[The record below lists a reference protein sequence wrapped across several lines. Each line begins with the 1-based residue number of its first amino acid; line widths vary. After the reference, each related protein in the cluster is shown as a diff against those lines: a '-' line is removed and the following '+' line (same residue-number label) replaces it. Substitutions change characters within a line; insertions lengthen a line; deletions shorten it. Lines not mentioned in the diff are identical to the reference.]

1 MPSSAEAL
9 IITGAGTGIGR
20 ATAMRLS
27 RSGYVTVLAGRRLDR
42 LESTAKLIASEGG
55 FGIPAQADVT
65 TEVGRSAIFDLIDQ
79 RELVLRGLVNNAGR
93 AYLAP
98 LFAQELKKWR
108 ENIALNLDAAAFLSF
123 EAIRRMNGTGG
134 GAIVNIASIYGIV
147 TMRNDYY
154 GDLISAKS
162 PLGPTRGVA
171 YAASK
176 GALRSLTRELAV
188 AGASMGVRVNT
199 VSPGMVPIED
209 HPRDAATQKAFCEST
224 PMGRTG
230 RPEEIANVVNF
241 LISSESSFVTGAEI
255 VVDGGWTLW

>member
-9 IITGAGTGIGR
+9 IVTGAGTGIGR
-20 ATAMRLS
+20 ATAVRLS
-27 RSGYVTVLAGRRLDR
+27 RSGYVTILCGRRLDR
-42 LESTAKLIASEGG
+42 LESTAKLIANEGG
-55 FGIPAQADVT
+55 VGIPAQADVT
-65 TEVGRSAIFDLIDQ
+65 TEEGRSAIFDVVDQ
-79 RELVLRGLVNNAGR
+79 RQFVLRGLVNNAGR

-98 LFAQELKKWR
+98 LFAQDLMKWR
-108 ENIALNLDAAAFLSF
+108 ENVALNLEAAAFLSF
-123 EAIRRMNGTGG
+123 ETIRRLNDIGG
-134 GAIVNIASIYGIV
+134 GSIVNIASIYGIV
-147 TMRNDYY
+147 TMRSDYY
-154 GDLISAKS
+154 GDMIPAKS

-199 VSPGMVPIED
+199 VSPGMIPIED
-209 HPRDAATQKAFCEST
+209 HPRDAATKKTFCDAT
-224 PMGRTG
+224 PMGRMG